1 MPRQATMPIPE
12 DKLEAF
18 YLALWDLAY
27 SGRIRTANV
36 QFGDGR
42 MTYRRHGLVCLWL
55 TMLAGRFSDVRSL
68 RVTDL
73 YTDAVYLNRS
83 KGGRRGMV
91 TVGKPL
97 VELTIAWR
105 TWFVSSYLRCDSELL
120 FPSCKGT
127 ELSTDVFNR
136 DVARPLGHAFGF
148 RLSSHCFRDTSC
160 QLHYAQTQ
168 DVRAVQTAL
177 GHQAVSSTEHYLA
190 KQQAAARQLMLPGS
204 M

>member
-1 MPRQATMPIPE
+1 VPRQATMPIPE
-12 DKLEAF
+12 EIREAF
-18 YLALWDLAY
+18 FLALWDLAY
-27 SGRIRTANV
+27 SGRIQTPQV
-36 QFGDGR
+36 KWGTGH

-55 TMLAGRFSDVRSL
+55 TMMAGRFSDVRSL

-73 YTDAVYLNRS
+73 YTDAVYLARS
-83 KGGRRGMV
+83 KHGRRGMV
-91 TVGKPL
+91 TVGRPL

-105 TWFVSSYLRCDSELL
+105 TWFVSSFLRCDTDLL
-120 FPSCKGT
+120 FPSCKAT
-127 ELSTDVFNR
+127 ALSTDVFNR
-136 DVARPLGHAFGF
+136 DVAGPLGRAFGF

-168 DVRAVQTAL
+168 NIRAVQAAL

-190 KQQAAARQLMLPGS
+190 KQQAAARQLLIPGS